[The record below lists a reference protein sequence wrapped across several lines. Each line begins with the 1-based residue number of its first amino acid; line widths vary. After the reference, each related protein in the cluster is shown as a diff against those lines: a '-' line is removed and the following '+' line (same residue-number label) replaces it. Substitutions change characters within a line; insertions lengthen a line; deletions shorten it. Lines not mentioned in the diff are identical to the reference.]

1 MRALFLENIQAL
13 ESSIGYNF
21 KDKSLIIEA
30 LTHKSFA
37 NENPE
42 YISSFNERLEF
53 LGDAVLGLIVSEYLF
68 SSYPEYSEAQLSKI
82 KAYAIQDNTLVKI
95 ATAFDIGSCLLLG
108 KGEEATGG
116 RKKPSLLANALEAIL
131 AAVYL
136 DGGFKEARDL
146 ALNFL
151 KDKIEK
157 VVSKSLL
164 FDFKTHFQEIVQEQ
178 YGVLPRYIVH
188 KETGPEHI
196 KTFEVEVFIGDELYG
211 KGKGRSKKE
220 ASQKAAEEGLEKLRE
235 AMPKS
240 K

>member
-1 MRALFLENIQAL
+1 MHALFLENIQAI
-13 ESSIGYNF
+13 ESSVGYNF

-30 LTHKSFA
+30 LTHKSFT

-42 YISSFNERLEF
+42 ISSSFNERLEF

-68 SSYPEYSEAQLSKI
+68 CSYPEYSEAQLSKI
-82 KAYAIQDNTLVKI
+82 KAYAVQENTLVKI
-95 ATAFDIGSCLLLG
+95 ATILDIGSYLLLG
-108 KGEEATGG
+108 KGEEASGG

-136 DGGFKEARDL
+136 DGGLKEAEAF
-146 ALNFL
+146 ALKFL
-151 KDKIEK
+151 KDKIER
-157 VVSKSLL
+157 VISKNLL
-164 FDFKTHFQEIVQEQ
+164 FDFRTSFQEIVQER
-178 YGVLPRYIVH
+178 YGTLPRYIVH

-220 ASQKAAEEGLEKLRE
+220 ASQRAAEEGLKKLL
-235 AMPKS
+235 K
-240 K
+240 